1 MKRYFISSDILFK
14 TVVVSPLTETQPEN
28 SVLYFVN
35 DFVKPCFDVYPNPT
49 TVVEGATEEEIAEA
63 NKAIVPTEVQ
73 LWRVRTVLELMQLEE
88 TIARALENLDEPI
101 RTGSKKIWEYG
112 TTIERQSQTVLFLQ
126 SVLQMTDLQVD
137 EIFIQADAIAI

>member
-126 SVLQMTDLQVD
+126 SVLQVTDLQVD